1 VCAHCPRLD
10 DRRLRRRHSAASA
23 AAPRA
28 KWTVMLYISGD
39 NNLEDYV
46 VKDLELSLHTNWDE
60 FLGAFVP

>member
-1 VCAHCPRLD
+1 
-10 DRRLRRRHSAASA
+10 
-23 AAPRA
+23 
-28 KWTVMLYISGD
+28 MLYISGD